1 MDKQIER
8 LSVKKLASY
17 ILLIQLAVIC
27 VISVFFYLAEKF
39 FGLTPDVSSSAGF
52 SAFVGGMIYLI
63 PFTVYTILSIGRNLT
78 NNFVALVLF
87 DFIVSFIL
95 KFVLVIGLFF
105 VVFKYIPTVH
115 YIVFISFSV
124 LFVTQWIA
132 LIVLNSRY

>member
-8 LSVKKLASY
+8 LSVKKMASY

-63 PFTVYTILSIGRNLT
+63 PFTVYAVLSIGRNLT
-78 NNFVALVLF
+78 NNFVALVL
-87 DFIVSFIL
+87 IL
-95 KFVLVIGLFF
+95 
-105 VVFKYIPTVH
+105 
-115 YIVFISFSV
+115 S
-124 LFVTQWIA
+124 LFVY
-132 LIVLNSRY
+132 LIFPILFLFYMMIYLIFLNYLKLQM